1 MAGDSEDGPQPPPF
15 FRARSR
21 PLEIQ
26 RLVDRRLSVV
36 EPLLATARESGQAQI
51 LHAEAWNIEEIPGPN
66 VTDKETILTFAKMTL
81 DAYTLKPFTGE
92 WQDVKGGF
100 NYSQSFG
107 WEGDGLRGHIYADKD
122 NSTVVIGLKGT
133 SAGRCPVRTTRSFV
147 DIAIAVFDGS
157 GTTTNDKVNDNL
169 FFSCCCAQQGRFL
182 WKQVCDC
189 RTNTFT
195 CNQTCLVEALRD
207 ENRYYRAAINLY
219 GNVTEIY
226 PDSNVWLSGHSL
238 GGAVSSLLGMTF
250 GLPTITFE
258 APGDALP
265 AARLGLPTPPGSTP
279 GAPQTRNYTG
289 TYHFGHTA
297 DPVYMGTCGGA
308 TASCT
313 IAGYAFESVCHTGFR
328 CVYDTVADKGWR
340 VGITTHKII
349 NVISDVLEPYPTV
362 PSCDRDTE
370 CYDCFDWKFFESNSS
385 APTTTSMAS
394 QISST
399 STVQTRTSVCKT
411 PGWWGMCI
419 CQLRGLLFARS

>member
-1 MAGDSEDGPQPPPF
+1 M
-15 FRARSR
+15 
-21 PLEIQ
+21 
-26 RLVDRRLSVV
+26 
-36 EPLLATARESGQAQI
+36 
-51 LHAEAWNIEEIPGPN
+51 
-66 VTDKETILTFAKMTL
+66 
-81 DAYTLKPFTGE
+81 
-92 WQDVKGGF
+92 
-100 NYSQSFG
+100 
-107 WEGDGLRGHIYADKD
+107 
-122 NSTVVIGLKGT
+122 
-133 SAGRCPVRTTRSFV
+133 
-147 DIAIAVFDGS
+147 FDGS

-265 AARLGLPTPPGSTP
+265 AARLSLPTPPGSTF

-340 VGITTHKII
+340 VGINTHKII

-362 PSCDRDTE
+362 PSCERDTE

-419 CQLRGLLFARS
+419 C